1 MGSFPATLD
10 DLRGARITDSTAS
23 VPLRATS
30 VNASSRHGSLGA
42 CGHGSG
48 GIVRALVVDVWLH
61 EVLIHQ
67 GAPVAIRVC

>member
-10 DLRGARITDSTAS
+10 DLRVPRITDSTAS
-23 VPLRATS
+23 VPLQATS
-30 VNASSRHGSLGA
+30 VNATSRHESLGA

-48 GIVRALVVDVWLH
+48 GIGRALFGDVWLH